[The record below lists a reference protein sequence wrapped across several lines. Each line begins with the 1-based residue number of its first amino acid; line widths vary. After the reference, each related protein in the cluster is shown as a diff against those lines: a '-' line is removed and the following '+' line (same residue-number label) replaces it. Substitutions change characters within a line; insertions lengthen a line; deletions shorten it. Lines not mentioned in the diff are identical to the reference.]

1 MASDFL
7 GLETAILQAVVDRDW
22 AGLDDLLD
30 DDFVITTAGWL
41 STPATKDIWVAEV
54 AKQHIA
60 HGFEMHSVDVHDM
73 GAVAVVL
80 MVSTQS
86 ETWKDAPFVVGSD
99 TRMSGAMSSAIV
111 GGWR

>member
-1 MASDFL
+1 MAPDFL
-7 GLETAILQAVVDRDW
+7 GLETAILQVDRDW

-41 STPATKDIWVAEV
+41 STPATKDIC
-54 AKQHIA
+54 
-60 HGFEMHSVDVHDM
+60 FEMHSVDVHDM